1 VKLPVDSIYF
11 ISLQRAAVRRAKLL
25 NHLSFYNITDRHNAA
40 PIWHCANN
48 GSRVGHS
55 VDNSLKA
62 SKRRP
67 KMSISEIGCC
77 ASHREVWTKIV
88 QNGHKSALV
97 LEDDTRFDIKKLKQ
111 LVTNWNSL
119 PEFDFLHL
127 GWEYYA
133 GYKEQTIEKVEIDG
147 LPNLW
152 KGDGMWLNHAYI
164 ITNECALDWLTR
176 TQVQTNG
183 LDAMTDDMKSDC
195 RAYGFKPSIAYQE
208 IGSSGHLRSQIHH
221 TG

>member
-1 VKLPVDSIYF
+1 
-11 ISLQRAAVRRAKLL
+11 
-25 NHLSFYNITDRHNAA
+25 
-40 PIWHCANN
+40 
-48 GSRVGHS
+48 
-55 VDNSLKA
+55 
-62 SKRRP
+62 
-67 KMSISEIGCC
+67 
-77 ASHREVWTKIV
+77 
-88 QNGHKSALV
+88 LV
-97 LEDDTRFDIKKLKQ
+97 LEDDARFEWDKLIE

-133 GYKEQTIEKVEIDG
+133 GYKEQTIEKVIVDG

-152 KGDGMWLNHAYI
+152 KGDGMWLTHAYI

-183 LDAMTDDMKSDC
+183 LDGMTADMQSDC
-195 RAYGFKPSIAYQE
+195 RSYGFKPAIAYQE
-208 IGSSGHLRSQIHH
+208 RGSSGMVRSQIHH